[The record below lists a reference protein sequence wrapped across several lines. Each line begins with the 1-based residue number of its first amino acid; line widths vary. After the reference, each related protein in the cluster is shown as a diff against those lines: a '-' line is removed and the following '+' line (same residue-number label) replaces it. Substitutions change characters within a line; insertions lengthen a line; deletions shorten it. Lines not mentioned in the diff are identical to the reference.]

1 MENKSETEEMPQV
14 QGAFVLMTGW
24 HTLPIREKCHIV
36 AGYAPMGWWGVVV
49 GQSHIVGCRHG
60 GLSDGKQDV
69 MQPYVV
75 PLGTV
80 IVGLAETVI
89 GVELIG

>member
-1 MENKSETEEMPQV
+1 M
-14 QGAFVLMTGW
+14 
-24 HTLPIREKCHIV
+24 

-49 GQSHIVGCRHG
+49 GQPHIVRSRYS

-75 PLGTV
+75 PLRTV
-80 IVGLAETVI
+80 VGGLAETVI
-89 GVELIG
+89 GVELVG